1 MQSVFL
7 FFNVPVWDFRNAE
20 TLPQNLFYPSSVKP
34 RMYICLH
41 STGLLEY
48 PRKFGFRTI
57 LGRLRS
63 ILWRFVVISH
73 CGAIEPDVPLV
84 LLQLRTEF
92 GAAHLLSPL
101 KIWQLCALTSYKIF
115 MEPPYTIVTPYDM
128 HVYHNFLWLIDDA
141 SITSQEIVLSLCW
154 KLNCLVLTSCVIH
167 AYTCTSICVI
177 HAYTYAVH
185 KCMWRLQTD

>member
-1 MQSVFL
+1 MRPSLHTETVMQSVFL

-84 LLQLRTEF
+84 LLHLRTEF
-92 GAAHLLSPL
+92 GAAHLLGPL
-101 KIWQLCALTSYKIF
+101 KIWQLWFPKSCKDFMKPPPIPLLHRALLK
-115 MEPPYTIVTPYDM
+115 
-128 HVYHNFLWLIDDA
+128 
-141 SITSQEIVLSLCW
+141 
-154 KLNCLVLTSCVIH
+154 VIH
-167 AYTCTSICVI
+167 SCFPPPEGKKRKADQYES
-177 HAYTYAVH
+177 
-185 KCMWRLQTD
+185 RLKA